1 MLEEKDHRGT
11 RQQGGVHLSQCTA
24 GGATHSETSHAALRR
39 RNIRVTQPYYLKTL
53 LAANDAIVTV
63 LQPRPC
69 LDFGMKGVAEQ
80 KAEGG

>member
-1 MLEEKDHRGT
+1 MQEEKDHRG
-11 RQQGGVHLSQCTA
+11 RVHLPQCTA
-24 GGATHSETSHAALRR
+24 RGATRSQTSHAALRR
-39 RNIRVTQPYYLKTL
+39 RNIRVTQPYYLKSL

-69 LDFGMKGVAEQ
+69 LDFGMKGEAEQ